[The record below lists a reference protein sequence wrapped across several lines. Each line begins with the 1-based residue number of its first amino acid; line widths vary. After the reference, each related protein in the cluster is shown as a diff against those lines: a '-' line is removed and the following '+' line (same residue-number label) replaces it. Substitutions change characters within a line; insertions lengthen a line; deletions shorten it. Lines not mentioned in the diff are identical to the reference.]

1 MQRTRLRRGP
11 HRRNFDIPHLGRG
24 NIRQGRGMHRLRR
37 RQTRASRQR
46 VADGEIQDFRCPIP
60 KWWNLAIAVFV
71 MAGSQETWS
80 PRATVSPER
89 DSLTFEPKI
98 SANRKNDW
106 RCDVSGAGA
115 EVSRP
120 LRCEWRGGIARCEWR
135 GCDVS
140 GAGATNTEAHCLAS
154 RGGIAGGIRTA

>member
-1 MQRTRLRRGP
+1 
-11 HRRNFDIPHLGRG
+11 
-24 NIRQGRGMHRLRR
+24 MHRLWR

-115 EVSRP
+115 
-120 LRCEWRGGIARCEWR
+120 
-135 GCDVS
+135 
-140 GAGATNTEAHCLAS
+140 TNTEAHCPAS